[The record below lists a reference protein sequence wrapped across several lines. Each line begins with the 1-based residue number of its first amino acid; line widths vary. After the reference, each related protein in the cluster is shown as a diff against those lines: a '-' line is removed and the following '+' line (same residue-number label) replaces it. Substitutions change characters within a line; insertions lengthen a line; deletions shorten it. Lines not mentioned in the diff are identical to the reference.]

1 MTNSFHFTEEGFD
14 VFTVNRLKTLQLF
27 VAAKN
32 LTHEFKLN
40 IKSLTPD
47 ELQDILELKETG
59 AIHLIIEDEDVS
71 IFPTYT
77 TWTILTWL
85 QEHLTARL
93 EIETFIPQDY
103 HLLAQL
109 RTQSYA

>member
-71 IFPTYT
+71 IFPSISIIWKEEFELEGVTPL
-77 TWTILTWL
+77 TI
-85 QEHLTARL
+85 
-93 EIETFIPQDY
+93 P
-103 HLLAQL
+103 
-109 RTQSYA
+109 